1 MHASGNLPR
10 VLGARMTHRVMDRT
24 AAARAIEDFLRALGH
39 EPTGE
44 LAGTGERVA
53 DAWADDLLEGQSID
67 AAAVLR
73 EGSLAVS
80 PAGTGLVIVRDL
92 AVTTVCP
99 HHLLPAFGS
108 AAIAYLPHARVA
120 GIGTLARV
128 IDVVSR
134 RLILQEQI
142 GTTVVDLV
150 CSELGAEAALCRLAL
165 THTCLVSR
173 GERKTSAI
181 VETIAFGGSFA
192 KDAQGRTLALTA
204 LGR

>member
-1 MHASGNLPR
+1 MI
-10 VLGARMTHRVMDRT
+10 DRK

-44 LAGTGERVA
+44 LEGTGERVA

-73 EGSLAVS
+73 GGSLAVN
-80 PAGTGLVIVRDL
+80 ATGTGLVIVRDL

-108 AAIAYLPHARVA
+108 ATIAYLPRSRVA

-128 IDVVSR
+128 IDVVAR

-142 GTTVVDLV
+142 GSTVVDLV
-150 CSELGAEAALCRLAL
+150 CSELNAEAAVCRLAL

-192 KDAQGRTLALTA
+192 SDTEGRTLALTV

>member
-1 MHASGNLPR
+1 
-10 VLGARMTHRVMDRT
+10 MTFGVIDRT

-39 EPTGE
+39 EPIGE

-67 AAAVLR
+67 PAAVLR
-73 EGSLAVS
+73 EGSLDVTPS
-80 PAGTGLVIVRDL
+80 GTGLVIVRDL

-99 HHLLPAFGS
+99 HHLLPAFGT
-108 AAIAYLPHARVA
+108 ATIAYLPRSRVA
-120 GIGTLARV
+120 GLGTLARV
-128 IDVVSR
+128 IDVVAR

-142 GTTVVDLV
+142 GTTVVELV
-150 CSELGAEAALCRLAL
+150 CSELDAEAAVCRLAL

-173 GERKTSAI
+173 GERKTSSI

-192 KDAQGRTLALTA
+192 HDFAGRNMALLT

>member
-1 MHASGNLPR
+1 MI
-10 VLGARMTHRVMDRT
+10 DRT

-39 EPTGE
+39 EPKGE

-73 EGSLAVS
+73 EGSLEVTPS
-80 PAGTGLVIVRDL
+80 GTGLVIVRDL

-99 HHLLPAFGS
+99 HHLLPAFGA
-108 AAIAYLPHARVA
+108 AAIAYLPRARVA

-128 IDVVSR
+128 VDVVAR

-181 VETIAFGGSFA
+181 VETIALGGTFA
-192 KDAQGRTLALTA
+192 ADAAGRTMALMA

>member
-1 MHASGNLPR
+1 MTSR
-10 VLGARMTHRVMDRT
+10 VIDRT
-24 AAARAIEDFLRALGH
+24 AAARAIHDFLRALGH

-73 EGSLAVS
+73 EGSLDVIPS
-80 PAGTGLVIVRDL
+80 GTGLVIVRDL

-99 HHLLPAFGS
+99 HHLLPAFGL
-108 AAIAYLPHARVA
+108 ATVAYLPRARVA

-128 IDVVSR
+128 VDVVAR

-142 GTTVVDLV
+142 GTTVVDLM
-150 CSELGAEAALCRLAL
+150 CSELSAEAALCRLTL

-181 VETIAFGGSFA
+181 VETIAFGGTFA
-192 KDAQGRTLALTA
+192 EDVAGRTLALMT

>member
-1 MHASGNLPR
+1 
-10 VLGARMTHRVMDRT
+10 MTHRVIDRT

-44 LAGTGERVA
+44 LEGTGERVA

-73 EGSLAVS
+73 EGSLAVD
-80 PAGTGLVIVRDL
+80 PAGTNLVIVRDL

-108 AAIAYLPHARVA
+108 AAIAYLPGARVA

-128 IDVVSR
+128 VDVVAR

-181 VETIAFGGSFA
+181 VETIAFGGAFA
-192 KDAQGRTLALTA
+192 KDAEGRTLALTA

>member
-1 MHASGNLPR
+1 MI
-10 VLGARMTHRVMDRT
+10 DRR

-39 EPTGE
+39 APEGE

-53 DAWADDLLEGQSID
+53 DAWADDLLEGESID

-73 EGSLAVS
+73 EGSLGVEQT
-80 PAGTGLVIVRDL
+80 GMGLVVVRDI

-99 HHLLPAFGS
+99 HHLLPAFGM
-108 AAIAYLPHARVA
+108 AALVYLPGRRVA

-128 IDVVSR
+128 IDVVAR
-134 RLILQEQI
+134 RLTLQEQI
-142 GTTVVDLV
+142 GATVVELLG
-150 CSELGAEAALCRLAL
+150 SELGARGALCKLSL

-173 GERKTSAI
+173 GERKAGAI
-181 VETIAFGGSFA
+181 VETLAFGGTFA
-192 KDAQGRTLALTA
+192 EEADGRALALAA

>member
-1 MHASGNLPR
+1 MNLPR
-10 VLGARMTHRVMDRT
+10 AVTPRMNFGVIDRT

-73 EGSLAVS
+73 EGSLDATLT
-80 PAGTGLVIVRDL
+80 GTGLVIVRDL
-92 AVTTVCP
+92 SVTTVCP
-99 HHLLPAFGS
+99 HHLLPAFGM
-108 AAIAYLPHARVA
+108 AAIAYLPRARVA
-120 GIGTLARV
+120 GLGTLARV
-128 IDVVSR
+128 IDVVAR

-142 GTTVVDLV
+142 GTTVVELI
-150 CSELGAEAALCRLAL
+150 CSELGAEAAVCRLAL

-173 GERKTSAI
+173 GERKTSAL

-192 KDAQGRTLALTA
+192 HDLAGRNLALLT

>member
-1 MHASGNLPR
+1 
-10 VLGARMTHRVMDRT
+10 MTSVKMDRT
-24 AAARAIEDFLRALGH
+24 AAARAIDDFLRALGH

-44 LAGTGERVA
+44 LASTGERVA

-73 EGSLAVS
+73 EGSLETT

-92 AVTTVCP
+92 AT
-99 HHLLPAFGS
+99 
-108 AAIAYLPHARVA
+108 IAYLPRARVA

-128 IDVVSR
+128 IDVVAR

-142 GTTVVDLV
+142 GSTVVELV
-150 CSELGAEAALCRLAL
+150 CSELGAEAAICRLAL

-181 VETIAFGGSFA
+181 VETIAFGGTFA
-192 KDAQGRTLALTA
+192 SDMAGRTMTLMA

>member
-1 MHASGNLPR
+1 
-10 VLGARMTHRVMDRT
+10 MDRT

-39 EPTGE
+39 EPKGE

-73 EGSLAVS
+73 EGSLDVTPS
-80 PAGTGLVIVRDL
+80 GTGLVIVRDL

-99 HHLLPAFGS
+99 HHLLPAFGT
-108 AAIAYLPHARVA
+108 ATIAYLPRARVA

-128 IDVVSR
+128 VDVVAR

-142 GTTVVDLV
+142 GTTVVDLIT
-150 CSELGAEAALCRLAL
+150 SELDAEAALCRLQL

-181 VETIAFGGSFA
+181 VETIALGGIFA
-192 KDAQGRTLALTA
+192 ADVAGRTLALMA

>member
-1 MHASGNLPR
+1 MI
-10 VLGARMTHRVMDRT
+10 DRT

-44 LAGTGERVA
+44 LEGTGERVA

-73 EGSLAVS
+73 EGSLAVD
-80 PAGTGLVIVRDL
+80 PAGTNLVIVRDL

-108 AAIAYLPHARVA
+108 AAIAYLPGARVA

-128 IDVVSR
+128 VDVVAR

-181 VETIAFGGSFA
+181 VETIAFGGAFA
-192 KDAQGRTLALTA
+192 KDAEGRTLALTA

>member
-1 MHASGNLPR
+1 MYTPRNLPH
-10 VLGARMTHRVMDRT
+10 VHNARMTHRVIDR
-24 AAARAIEDFLRALGH
+24 AAAAQAINDFLRSLGH

-44 LAGTGERVA
+44 LEGTGERVA

-108 AAIAYLPHARVA
+108 ATLAYLPRARVA
-120 GIGTLARV
+120 GFGSLARV
-128 IDVVSR
+128 VDVVAR

-150 CSELGAEAALCRLAL
+150 CSELDAEAALCRLAL

-181 VETIAFGGSFA
+181 VETIAFGGAFA
-192 KDAQGRTLALTA
+192 HDVAGQTLALTA

>member
-1 MHASGNLPR
+1 
-10 VLGARMTHRVMDRT
+10 MDRT

-39 EPTGE
+39 EPIGE

-73 EGSLAVS
+73 EGSLDVPPS
-80 PAGTGLVIVRDL
+80 GTNLVILRDL
-92 AVTTVCP
+92 AVTTMCP
-99 HHLLPAFGS
+99 HHLLPAFGT
-108 AAIAYLPHARVA
+108 ATIAYLPQARVA
-120 GIGTLARV
+120 GLGTLARV
-128 IDVVSR
+128 VDVVAR
-134 RLILQEQI
+134 RLTLQEQI
-142 GTTVVDLV
+142 GTTVVDLL

-181 VETIAFGGSFA
+181 VETTAFGGTFA
-192 KDAQGRTLALTA
+192 ADVAGRSLALMA

>member
-1 MHASGNLPR
+1 
-10 VLGARMTHRVMDRT
+10 VIDRN
-24 AAARAIEDFLRALGH
+24 AAARAIDDFLRALGH
-39 EPTGE
+39 EPEGE
-44 LAGTGERVA
+44 LEGTGERVA

-73 EGSLAVS
+73 EGSLDVT
-80 PAGTGLVIVRDL
+80 PTGTGLVIVRDL

-99 HHLLPAFGS
+99 HHLLPAFGT
-108 AAIAYLPHARVA
+108 AAIAYMPRTRVA
-120 GIGTLARV
+120 GLGTLARV
-128 IDVVSR
+128 LDVVSR

-142 GTTVVDLV
+142 GSIVVDLI
-150 CSELGAEAALCRLAL
+150 CSELGADAALCRMAL

-181 VETIAFGGSFA
+181 VETIAFGGTFA
-192 KDAQGRTLALTA
+192 TDTAGRTLALMT